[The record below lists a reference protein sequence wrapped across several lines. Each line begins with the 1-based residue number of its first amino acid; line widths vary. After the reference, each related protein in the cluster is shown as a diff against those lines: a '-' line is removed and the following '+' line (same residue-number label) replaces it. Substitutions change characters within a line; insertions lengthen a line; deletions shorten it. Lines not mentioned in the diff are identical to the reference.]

1 MPLPPLPRLAFM
13 GTAPFAVPALERLA
27 ALGHPILAAY
37 TQPPRPAGRGHKVQR
52 SAVHEAAERLGIE
65 VRTPR
70 TLRDPAVQ
78 AEFADLGADL
88 AVVAAY
94 GLLLPRPVLNAPR
107 HGCVNLHGSALPRW
121 RGAAP
126 VQRAILAGDTETGVS
141 IFRMEEGLDT
151 GPVYATERV
160 PIGPRT
166 TATELHD
173 QLAALAAE
181 MIPAVV
187 AGIAAGTATAAPQPE
202 DGVTYAHKLRREEGR
217 LDFAE
222 PAAIVERRLR
232 ALNPWPGCATGYEGE
247 RLTLLAGEVVE
258 GPAEATPGTVVG
270 LPLTVAC
277 GEGALRVT
285 RAQRAGRRPVTTDEL
300 RRGFPI
306 PLGAR
311 LSLPT

>member
-1 MPLPPLPRLAFM
+1 M

-27 ALGHPILAAY
+27 ALSHPILAAY

-52 SAVHEAAERLGIE
+52 SAVHEAAERLRIE
-65 VRTPR
+65 VRTLR

-94 GLLLPRPVLNAPR
+94 GLLLPRPVLDAPR

-126 VQRAILAGDTETGVS
+126 VQRAILAGDTGSGIS
-141 IFRMEEGLDT
+141 IFQMEEGLDT

-173 QLAALAAE
+173 RLAALAAE

-187 AGIAAGTATAAPQPE
+187 AGIAAGTATATPQPE

-222 PAAIVERRLR
+222 PAALVERRLR
-232 ALNPWPGCATGYEGE
+232 ALNPWPGCWTGYEGE
-247 RLTLLAGEVVE
+247 RLTLLEGEVVG
-258 GPAEATPGTVVG
+258 GPAAEPGTVVA

-277 GEGALRVT
+277 GEAALRVT
-285 RAQRAGRRPVTTDEL
+285 RIQRAGRKPMTAEEL

-311 LSLPT
+311 LSLPA